1 MASQKTDQE
10 KERDWRKKVRKLS
23 ELMFRGNDQE
33 RETARQRLDELPTKN
48 RMTWGDVSRLIALS
62 HSNPDHEK

>member
-33 RETARQRLDELPTKN
+33 RETARQRLD
-48 RMTWGDVSRLIALS
+48 
-62 HSNPDHEK
+62 